1 MPKNPVASTELQ
13 FLRMPGRALSLKR
26 SKAGLQEFSSSPV
39 LRLNSSSDYARQFSG
54 DENLV
59 NINEKQLLQGLNE
72 RFAGFIDTVRQLED
86 QNKCLEKEIA
96 ELKQKECSP
105 SDLAEV
111 YDPEIRQLRKQIRE
125 MALQKSQID
134 LERIDMQEDCSAL
147 AMKFEKEVRNRSES
161 ESYIATL
168 KKDINDA
175 QLLKLE
181 LEKRVDALVA
191 EITFLKKNHHEE
203 VSEMMAQIQQAR
215 LTVEVKEC
223 GKADIT
229 AALRDIRKQLE
240 GHASS
245 NIQHAEESFRTRV
258 ENLTRA
264 AESSSQA
271 LQSTTQEIQQHR
283 RQLQSKSLELETA
296 KGTRELLERQLCD
309 LEERHDGE
317 ISHYQETINH
327 LELELNLTKSDMSGH
342 LREYKDLMNVKMA
355 LDAEIASY
363 RKLLEG
369 EETRLSSVSGSQISL
384 PYAYR
389 QPPSYTKEQSR
400 ASKTELQYKFVEEI
414 ITETTKEAEMTAI
427 EEAELETNREEEA
440 RGNGSREEEE
450 AAEAEET
457 QEREGTPESEDQ
469 HVQSS
474 PEAEETQQR
483 EDTPESEDQHV
494 QSSPEAEETQQ
505 REDTPE
511 SEEQHEQSSHEA
523 EGTQQTEDTPESE
536 EKHEETSPEA
546 EETQEREDTPESEE
560 QHEQSSPEAEE
571 RQQRDDTPESEE
583 QHKETSPEVEE
594 TQQREDTPESEE
606 QHEQSSHEAEE
617 TQQTEDTPESEKQHE
632 ESSPEAEETQQR
644 EDIPESEEQHEA
656 TSPEA
661 EETQQRE
668 DTPESE
674 EQHEQSSPEAEE
686 RQQRDDTPESEEQH
700 KETSPEAEETQQRGD
715 TPESEEQHE
724 QSSPE
729 AEEEGAAAVKPD
741 EGGAD
746 EDESGAE
753 AADEPEDVQHEGKVE
768 EHTTQEA
775 VPEESHDATETLEV
789 VKDAPAEQTA
799 KEVNDQAKKE
809 ESEIEGRKAELAA
822 ASESKNTIRDRIPE
836 KDETEVLEDRQDQ
849 SKTKKEASG
858 VKALKEV
865 TDREK
870 TEEKAAEDKP
880 VSEAKSQKSDI
891 EVALEKDEKEEVQ
904 SEEPSED
911 TTQREETKESSA
923 RPQESPVKE
932 TVEDQSKEHSVVVEE
947 VEAAKEKSP
956 QKETAEDPK
965 ETSVRPTGKELT
977 RPTCEEGEEKPTGV
991 RAELKHSPAEEK
1003 VDTVMAGEVSEST
1016 PEKTVQETEDK
1027 QAPKH
1032 LLTEERA
1039 EQLAS
1044 EKGASGPEIEAE
1056 TTAAGAET
1064 ESTDLQEQESVSE
1077 VKPTESSGDKSDH
1090 THERAE
1096 STVKASDSVDR
1107 DSQKED
1113 TSADQKDTAKESE
1126 GSQKPEL
1133 TLCPKEGLE
1142 AASFPGTREKKDK
1155 EPEEPT
1161 QQEQEGRAEQKQ
1173 DPVKELSAGL
1183 KSQDPSAQR
1192 ERPSE
1197 STKTDKR
1204 GDMKHTEGIPQK
1216 EKQLE
1221 RPGSP
1226 GPNTKELTASS
1237 STDLKAVKDTE
1248 VPSEDSQV
1256 AVEIK
1261 EQQILP
1267 SDLKVKKEVD
1277 KELREEVRP
1286 TIQEKEKQPERPDS
1300 PGPDT
1305 KELTASSSTDLKAG
1319 KDTEVPSE
1327 DSQVAV
1333 EIKEQQIL
1341 PSDLKAKKEVEKELR
1356 EEVRPTIQEKEK
1368 QPERPDSPGPDT
1380 KELTA
1385 SSSTDLKAFKDTEV
1399 PSEDSQ
1405 VAVEIKEQQIL
1416 PSDLK
1421 AKKEPETELREE
1433 VRPTIQE
1440 NRLDGRGDVTESVTK
1455 TKEEDTKVPEKEC
1468 QPETSKQPLAEPKV
1482 EQKGVVDEAKC

>member
-1 MPKNPVASTELQ
+1 
-13 FLRMPGRALSLKR
+13 MPGRALSLKR

-111 YDPEIRQLRKQIRE
+111 YDPEIRELRKQIRE

-457 QEREGTPESEDQ
+457 QERE
-469 HVQSS
+469 
-474 PEAEETQQR
+474 
-483 EDTPESEDQHV
+483 
-494 QSSPEAEETQQ
+494 
-505 REDTPE
+505 DTPE

-523 EGTQQTEDTPESE
+523 EGTQQ
-536 EKHEETSPEA
+536 
-546 EETQEREDTPESEE
+546 
-560 QHEQSSPEAEE
+560 
-571 RQQRDDTPESEE
+571 RDDTPESEE
-583 QHKETSPEVEE
+583 QHKETSPEAEE
-594 TQQREDTPESEE
+594 RQQRDDTPE
-606 QHEQSSHEAEE
+606 E
-617 TQQTEDTPESEKQHE
+617 T
-632 ESSPEAEETQQR
+632 
-644 EDIPESEEQHEA
+644 
-656 TSPEA
+656 
-661 EETQQRE
+661 
-668 DTPESE
+668 
-674 EQHEQSSPEAEE
+674 SPEAEE

-822 ASESKNTIRDRIPE
+822 ASESKQTIRDRIPE
-836 KDETEVLEDRQDQ
+836 KDETEVREDRQDQ
-849 SKTKKEASG
+849 SKTEKEASG

-956 QKETAEDPK
+956 QKETAQDPK

-991 RAELKHSPAEEK
+991 RAELDTSQHSPAEEK
-1003 VDTVMAGEVSEST
+1003 VDTVMAAEVSEST

-1027 QAPKH
+1027 QASKH

-1039 EQLAS
+1039 EPLAS

-1064 ESTDLQEQESVSE
+1064 ESTDLQEQES
-1077 VKPTESSGDKSDH
+1077 
-1090 THERAE
+1090 
-1096 STVKASDSVDR
+1096 
-1107 DSQKED
+1107 
-1113 TSADQKDTAKESE
+1113 
-1126 GSQKPEL
+1126 
-1133 TLCPKEGLE
+1133 
-1142 AASFPGTREKKDK
+1142 TREKKDK

-1173 DPVKELSAGL
+1173 DPVKELSAGP

-1204 GDMKHTEGIPQK
+1204 GDMK
-1216 EKQLE
+1216 
-1221 RPGSP
+1221 
-1226 GPNTKELTASS
+1226 
-1237 STDLKAVKDTE
+1237 
-1248 VPSEDSQV
+1248 
-1256 AVEIK
+1256 
-1261 EQQILP
+1261 
-1267 SDLKVKKEVD
+1267 
-1277 KELREEVRP
+1277 
-1286 TIQEKEKQPERPDS
+1286 
-1300 PGPDT
+1300 
-1305 KELTASSSTDLKAG
+1305 
-1319 KDTEVPSE
+1319 
-1327 DSQVAV
+1327 
-1333 EIKEQQIL
+1333 
-1341 PSDLKAKKEVEKELR
+1341 
-1356 EEVRPTIQEKEK
+1356 
-1368 QPERPDSPGPDT
+1368 
-1380 KELTA
+1380 
-1385 SSSTDLKAFKDTEV
+1385 
-1399 PSEDSQ
+1399 
-1405 VAVEIKEQQIL
+1405 
-1416 PSDLK
+1416 
-1421 AKKEPETELREE
+1421 
-1433 VRPTIQE
+1433 
-1440 NRLDGRGDVTESVTK
+1440 
-1455 TKEEDTKVPEKEC
+1455 
-1468 QPETSKQPLAEPKV
+1468 
-1482 EQKGVVDEAKC
+1482 

>member
-111 YDPEIRQLRKQIRE
+111 YDPEIRELRKQIRE

-457 QEREGTPESEDQ
+457 QERE
-469 HVQSS
+469 
-474 PEAEETQQR
+474 
-483 EDTPESEDQHV
+483 
-494 QSSPEAEETQQ
+494 
-505 REDTPE
+505 DTPE
-511 SEEQHEQSSHEA
+511 SEEQHEQSSH
-523 EGTQQTEDTPESE
+523 
-536 EKHEETSPEA
+536 
-546 EETQEREDTPESEE
+546 
-560 QHEQSSPEAEE
+560 
-571 RQQRDDTPESEE
+571 
-583 QHKETSPEVEE
+583 
-594 TQQREDTPESEE
+594 
-606 QHEQSSHEAEE
+606 
-617 TQQTEDTPESEKQHE
+617 
-632 ESSPEAEETQQR
+632 
-644 EDIPESEEQHEA
+644 
-656 TSPEA
+656 
-661 EETQQRE
+661 
-668 DTPESE
+668 
-674 EQHEQSSPEAEE
+674 
-686 RQQRDDTPESEEQH
+686 
-700 KETSPEAEETQQRGD
+700 EAEETQQRGD

-822 ASESKNTIRDRIPE
+822 ASESKQTIRDRIPE
-836 KDETEVLEDRQDQ
+836 KDETEVREDRQDQ
-849 SKTKKEASG
+849 SKTEKEASG

-956 QKETAEDPK
+956 QKETAQDPK

-991 RAELKHSPAEEK
+991 RAELDTSQHSPAEEK
-1003 VDTVMAGEVSEST
+1003 VDTVMAAEVSEST

-1027 QAPKH
+1027 QASKH

-1039 EQLAS
+1039 EPLAS

-1113 TSADQKDTAKESE
+1113 TSADQKDAAKESE
-1126 GSQKPEL
+1126 GSQKLEL

-1142 AASFPGTREKKDK
+1142 ADSFPGTREKKDK

-1173 DPVKELSAGL
+1173 DPVKELSAGP

-1226 GPNTKELTASS
+1226 GPDTKELTASS
-1237 STDLKAVKDTE
+1237 STDLKAV
-1248 VPSEDSQV
+1248 
-1256 AVEIK
+1256 
-1261 EQQILP
+1261 
-1267 SDLKVKKEVD
+1267 
-1277 KELREEVRP
+1277 
-1286 TIQEKEKQPERPDS
+1286 
-1300 PGPDT
+1300 
-1305 KELTASSSTDLKAG
+1305 
-1319 KDTEVPSE
+1319 
-1327 DSQVAV
+1327 
-1333 EIKEQQIL
+1333 
-1341 PSDLKAKKEVEKELR
+1341 
-1356 EEVRPTIQEKEK
+1356 
-1368 QPERPDSPGPDT
+1368 
-1380 KELTA
+1380 
-1385 SSSTDLKAFKDTEV
+1385 KDTEV

-1468 QPETSKQPLAEPKV
+1468 QPETSKQPLAEPKA